1 MRAGAAGAAS
11 ERGADEA
18 PPDLGRL
25 SLNQYTT
32 YHWSVA
38 EAVEG
43 CARAGLGW
51 VGLWRDKVAA
61 QGVSASAR
69 ALRETGVRCS
79 SLCRGGMFTASS
91 AAERAA
97 RIDDNRRAIDE
108 CAELGSDT
116 LVLVC
121 GGIPQGGDLAGARA
135 MVWDGIAAIA
145 PYARERGVRLG
156 IEPLHPMFCADRS
169 VVTTLGQA
177 LSAAER
183 LNRPFPAGEPA
194 VGVIVDAYHVWWDPA
209 VEADIARAGRS
220 IVGFHVSDW
229 ITPLPAVLEGR
240 GMMGDGWISLRA
252 LRQAVDRAGYD
263 GPIECEIFNRDLWS
277 EPGDAV
283 LGLMKARYLATV

>member
-1 MRAGAAGAAS
+1 VRAGAAGAAS

-61 QGVSASAR
+61 QGLRDSVR
-69 ALRETGVRCS
+69 ALRETGVHCS
-79 SLCRGGMFTASS
+79 SLCRGGMFPAAT

-97 RIDDNRRAIDE
+97 RLDDNRRAIDE
-108 CAELGSDT
+108 CAELGADT

-121 GGIPQGGDLAGARA
+121 GGIHHGGDVAAARE

-145 PYARERGVRLG
+145 PDARERGVRLG

-169 VVTTLGQA
+169 VVVTLGQA
-177 LSAAER
+177 NDAADR
-183 LNRPFPAGEPA
+183 LNEPFPADDPT
-194 VGVIVDAYHVWWDPA
+194 VGVVVDAYHVWWDP
-209 VEADIARAGRS
+209 RAGAEITRAGNR
-220 IVGFHVSDW
+220 IFAFHVSDW

-240 GMMGDGWISLRA
+240 GMMGDGWIGLREF
-252 LRQAVDRAGYD
+252 RRAVDRAGYR
-263 GPIECEIFNRDLWS
+263 GPIECEIFNRELW
-277 EPGDAV
+277 EQAGDAV
-283 LGLMKARYLATV
+283 LELMKARYLAHV